1 MQICCSQGKC
11 VGKWKGVA
19 NETRRRFLNLDG
31 LSIGKYN
38 SDRGFMWMSM

>member
-1 MQICCSQGKC
+1 MQIFCSRGKG

-19 NETRRRFLNLDG
+19 NETQRRFLKLDG
-31 LSIGKYN
+31 LSIGQYN